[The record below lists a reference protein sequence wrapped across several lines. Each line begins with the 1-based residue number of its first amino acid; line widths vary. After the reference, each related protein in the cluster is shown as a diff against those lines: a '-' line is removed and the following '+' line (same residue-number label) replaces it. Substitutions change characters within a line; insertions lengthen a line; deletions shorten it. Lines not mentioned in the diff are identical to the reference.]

1 MGKEELLERTQ
12 KYVRK
17 LCETDT
23 TGHDFWHIWRVCR
36 NADKI
41 CEKEMGDSFLI
52 QMICLLH
59 DVYDHKFYSGD
70 PREKLAETLKELDT
84 EKLLSTSEKENII
97 ESCVNLGYSSN
108 VIEKQELSQEGKIA
122 QDADRL
128 DAVGAIA
135 IARTFVYSGKKE
147 RPIYL
152 PEEEQGVS
160 AEEYQKNGSKTAI
173 GHFYDKVLKVKDKMN
188 TQTAK
193 DLAEER
199 HQFVQVYL
207 NEFLDE
213 WNGRK

>member
-12 KYVRK
+12 RYVRQ

-23 TGHDFWHIWRVCR
+23 TGHDFWHIWRVCQ

-41 CEKEMGDSFLI
+41 CKKEKGDAFLI

-59 DVYDHKFYSGD
+59 DVYDHKFYSGN
-70 PREKLAETLKELDT
+70 PKEKLAEALKELDT
-84 EKLLSTSEKENII
+84 EKLLTTSEKENII
-97 ESCVNLGYSSN
+97 ASCVNLGYSSN

-152 PEEEQGVS
+152 PKEEQSVS

-207 NEFLDE
+207 DEFLDE